1 MMNPV
6 AHSDDLGID
15 ILTPGIS
22 MIYGAQ
28 PINAYTSVKW
38 AEETM
43 LHGAILATEDQNT
56 LIEQS
61 ALH

>member
-1 MMNPV
+1 
-6 AHSDDLGID
+6 
-15 ILTPGIS
+15 

-61 ALH
+61 ALTNRLRKQVLPRVLF